1 MLLMRP
7 SVTVPIKHFDYEVDG
22 KILSSYDAVRR
33 VMDSEHHK
41 SLCTDTNGN
50 PCYTPLQRAFQRKSG
65 NKLTRMAR
73 ICQVLLYVIQ
83 LYTECI
89 NLVRFGNGLFLKEYV
104 DDEQLH
110 WLSKF
115 YTKIEELIKRDISKT
130 LKFGTEQ
137 RPLIVIEKPAVVT
150 SDILFRYAASTID
163 ILFDNSS
170 IKDNI
175 KATIIDDKFPNM
187 NQILKNDFFEEQA
200 ILLKMASPILLKAWF
215 SNEITGLPF
224 TSIFI
229 SYRKSKK
236 KTIRLTNA
244 IDNLI
249 KFGLLKKGI
258 GRDRHIVTARKETY
272 MKVPPATIRSK
283 NINSQDVQGYNTN
296 ATRNNNVISPLRSS
310 NNLLKSLAS
319 FHLSNSPVFSEVHD
333 LNDCRQLGDSNF
345 IHQETSTNAPE
356 NLEHNHYSFIDYTL
370 DQLNSVINSDPLI
383 TRERNLA
390 ATMIEPGSSE
400 LISNQQNLHKQTNH
414 NNEQTHSEL
423 QNTEL
428 PSNNN
433 NFLQTEARP
442 YDVSSD
448 HQPNEEHYGEH
459 NINQTDAIQITSSSN
474 FATSNMNNDVVPT
487 LSPMNTIINNIYH
500 DNDATSNNEPVSSS
514 CNTTA
519 QISDMDTEI
528 QLNNNETNTLDSN
541 SDPEQTASD
550 SENINERDRTEIYA
564 KLILS
569 NSIVMSKSEICIK
582 LKHVSKI
589 STIRNKIIS
598 DLTNDKLLIEG
609 NWFVVKKVNGGI
621 GLMKGYLK
629 AFPKTNA
636 PAQSEFA
643 NLLSKYNIHLDGFEK
658 SFKKKKTDKFPR
670 ILTDSD
676 IKHNS
681 YLYSSELADII
692 QNNDFLC
699 ERVVLDPSA
708 VIQ

>member
-272 MKVPPATIRSK
+272 MKVPPATIRSTQIAERFTQHMVQYRMALGRK
-283 NINSQDVQGYNTN
+283 HYFVPTSSQVIDQENINSQDVQGYNTN

-442 YDVSSD
+442 YDVSSFLANINTQQTMEVARAKSD

-500 DNDATSNNEPVSSS
+500 DNG
-514 CNTTA
+514 
-519 QISDMDTEI
+519 M
-528 QLNNNETNTLDSN
+528 
-541 SDPEQTASD
+541 
-550 SENINERDRTEIYA
+550 
-564 KLILS
+564 
-569 NSIVMSKSEICIK
+569 SIIK
-582 LKHVSKI
+582 L
-589 STIRNKIIS
+589 
-598 DLTNDKLLIEG
+598 
-609 NWFVVKKVNGGI
+609 
-621 GLMKGYLK
+621 
-629 AFPKTNA
+629 
-636 PAQSEFA
+636 
-643 NLLSKYNIHLDGFEK
+643 
-658 SFKKKKTDKFPR
+658 
-670 ILTDSD
+670 
-676 IKHNS
+676 
-681 YLYSSELADII
+681 YLYKPMSLAIT
-692 QNNDFLC
+692 
-699 ERVVLDPSA
+699 VK
-708 VIQ
+708 